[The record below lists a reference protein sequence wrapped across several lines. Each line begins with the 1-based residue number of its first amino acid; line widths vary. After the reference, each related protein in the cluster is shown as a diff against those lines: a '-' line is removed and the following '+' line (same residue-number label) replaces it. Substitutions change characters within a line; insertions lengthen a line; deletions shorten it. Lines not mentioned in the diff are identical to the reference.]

1 MAVRK
6 KTDQTDPFCRVVTVT
21 VLPVHLQAK
30 HILFSDQVCFLAAP
44 DLYFAFQH
52 RNVCSCLFPLT
63 AAGIFCPRFHIN
75 PVNLCH
81 TVIFIRKT
89 VPYFIFAPYF
99 LCRLHFFYMHQS
111 GPWRHILYQLLKFN
125 VKSADNLSDH
135 TKRRVCNPFFDL
147 SQHTFAHSGLFSHS
161 LKTHPFFPADP
172 L

>member
-89 VPYFIFAPYF
+89 VPYFIFAPYLLRF
-99 LCRLHFFYMHQS
+99 SDGLCRRSIISYIRPLLPLSAPFL
-111 GPWRHILYQLLKFN
+111 LYAPVWTLE
-125 VKSADNLSDH
+125 
-135 TKRRVCNPFFDL
+135 
-147 SQHTFAHSGLFSHS
+147 
-161 LKTHPFFPADP
+161 THPLSTPEIQCEVRR
-172 L
+172 